1 VNRDQIE
8 FAISQLADGTLDAAA
23 QQELERLLATDPD
36 SRQLLAEYRT
46 LDSALRAGAG
56 PLPTIAWDHLRSQI
70 AATVDAADQGVG
82 RDERSALDGDADEPI
97 RLPLSAQPAAQFAAQ
112 RGLRWSV
119 LAGMGLAIAASLL
132 IGIGLGMRM
141 IRQGTTVGPA
151 IAQLPQPPAQQ
162 PTGPQSPLA
171 VAPALAMV
179 QVSGPAAESAAGS
192 AVAKISVGP
201 PPSLADGGSPRT
213 YAEGI
218 IYRPPGVIIGSGN
231 DSAQDDTG
239 PSLYQQ

>member
-23 QQELERLLATDPD
+23 QQELERLLATDAEA
-36 SRQLLAEYRT
+36 RQLLAEYRT
-46 LDSALRAGAG
+46 LDSALRTGAG
-56 PLPTIAWDHLRSQI
+56 PLPTIAWDHFRSQI

-82 RDERSALDGDADEPI
+82 RDERSALDGDTDEPI
-97 RLPLSAQPAAQFAAQ
+97 RLPRSAQPAAQFAAQ

-132 IGIGLGMRM
+132 IGVGLGMRM
-141 IRQGTTVGPA
+141 IRQGTTIGPA

-162 PTGPQSPLA
+162 PTGPQASTP
-171 VAPALAMV
+171 VLAMV
-179 QVSGPAAESAAGS
+179 QVSGPAAETAAGS
-192 AVAKISVGP
+192 AVANISVGP

-213 YAEGI
+213 FAEGI